1 MGALK
6 KMDGIVVEK
15 KIIVRK
21 DKRYLLMKKIIDY
34 IGSGLGILLL
44 TPVLVLIAIII
55 KFEDGGP
62 VIFRQERIGYNGKK
76 FYIFKF
82 RSMRVDAEKLKK
94 ELLDQNEVE
103 GAMFKM
109 KDDPRVTNFGKF
121 LRKHSLDELPQF
133 FNVILGD
140 MSLVGPRPP
149 LIDEVENY
157 TEYDKQ
163 RLLVRPGLSGLWQ
176 ISGRN
181 NLSFDDM
188 VQLDLQY
195 IETRNIW
202 LDMKIIFKTVWN
214 MISIKRN
221 GAF

>member
-221 GAF
+221 VAF

>member
-103 GAMFKM
+103 GTMFKM